1 MKVFRSLK
9 HCKNNNIPQIN
20 FSKIQ
25 ESQMFLP
32 PDIGC
37 TDCKIGDTV
46 IIFNSH
52 PLVNLNG
59 SYTGHGKYGLLP
71 SGTTLCLVQE

>member
-1 MKVFRSLK
+1 
-9 HCKNNNIPQIN
+9 
-20 FSKIQ
+20 
-25 ESQMFLP
+25 MFLP